1 MSYLLDA
8 LKQSQQADMSAEQYD
23 LQSEQLKQQQ
33 ALKRYRKIALL
44 LGGSIAA
51 FVAVAGGFASG
62 KWLQHSNLLEKPK
75 LNEVAKVANS
85 LPKKEQTQELISS
98 SSEPKDKT
106 LAEPS
111 SEPANGNK
119 ASIEGQL
126 VYVQTPTGVQKML
139 LTPQGQYIPMNDNP
153 QQAQQGYNVQMPIN
167 GNAYSQ
173 SAFNQPIYNTQAP
186 NTQSYNP
193 LAYNAQGQSAQ
204 FMQPQMPNTRS
215 AGLDMSKYKVLGK
228 PLNGAQSKPAE
239 TPQSNPELD
248 AVPSKLKDAF
258 AQAIK
263 DSEQEQEYEVTQA
276 SRTSSRVEPVELLP
290 DGLQA
295 MLPSIKYQAHI
306 YSSSAD
312 KRWIK
317 LNGRELY
324 EGESIGALTV
334 REITP
339 EQSVLDFDGYEF
351 SLKALQDWP
360 Q

>member
-23 LQSEQLKQQQ
+23 MQSEQLKQQK
-33 ALKRYRKIALL
+33 ALKRYRKIAWV
-44 LGGSIAA
+44 LGSSIVA
-51 FVAVAGGFASG
+51 FIAVAGGFVSG
-62 KWLQHSNLLEKPK
+62 KWLQSSTLLEKPVLSEAMK
-75 LNEVAKVANS
+75 TKADIKAPVKVS
-85 LPKKEQTQELISS
+85 EEEQTASLNSVNKS
-98 SSEPKDKT
+98 APSESTKT
-106 LAEPS
+106 S
-111 SEPANGNK
+111 DGTNK

-126 VYVQTPTGVQKML
+126 VYVQTQTGVQKML
-139 LTPQGQYIPMNDNP
+139 LTPQGQYIPMIDSP
-153 QQAQQGYNVQMPIN
+153 VQAQQGYNVQMPLNAN
-167 GNAYSQ
+167 GYSLNT
-173 SAFNQPIYNTQAP
+173 FNQPVQN
-186 NTQSYNP
+186 YNP
-193 LAYNAQGQSAQ
+193 NAYNAQGQSSS
-204 FMQPQMPNTRS
+204 FMQPQAPNTSS

-228 PLNGAQSKPAE
+228 PVNSNAGQNTSTAQSD
-239 TPQSNPELD
+239 PELD
-248 AVPSKLKDAF
+248 AVPTKLKDAF

-263 DSEQEQEYEVTQA
+263 DSEQEQDYEVTQG
-276 SRTSSRVEPVELLP
+276 SRTSSRVDPIELLP

>member
-23 LQSEQLKQQQ
+23 LQAAQLKQQQ
-33 ALKRYRKIALL
+33 TLNRYKKMVWL
-44 LGGSIAA
+44 LGGAVAASITL
-51 FVAVAGGFASG
+51 AGGFATG
-62 KWLQHSNLLEKPK
+62 KWLQSSALLKANQPVGLVSTDTKKQAETDEPIKAKDNAEKPVTSSPTETEK
-75 LNEVAKVANS
+75 NS
-85 LPKKEQTQELISS
+85 
-98 SSEPKDKT
+98 
-106 LAEPS
+106 
-111 SEPANGNK
+111 NK
-119 ASIEGQL
+119 ATIEGQW
-126 VYVQTPTGVQKML
+126 VYVQTPSGVQKML
-139 LTPQGQYIPMNDNP
+139 LTPQGQYIPINDNP
-153 QQAQQGYNVQMPIN
+153 TQQQGYNVQTPL
-167 GNAYSQ
+167 NAYGYNQ
-173 SAFNQPIYNTQAP
+173 NTLNQPVYNAQLP
-186 NTQSYNP
+186 NSQSYNP
-193 LAYNAQGQSAQ
+193 LAYNAHSQNAQ
-204 FMQPQMPNTRS
+204 FMQPQVQNTSS

-228 PLNGAQSKPAE
+228 PLDTESSTSPQS
-239 TPQSNPELD
+239 TQSNPELD

-263 DSEQEQEYEVTQA
+263 DSEQEQDYEVTQA
-276 SRTSSRVEPVELLP
+276 SRSSSRVEPVELLP

-317 LNGRELY
+317 LNGRELH
-324 EGESIGALTV
+324 EGDSIGALKV

>member
-23 LQSEQLKQQQ
+23 LQAAQLKQQQ
-33 ALKRYRKIALL
+33 ALTRYKKMVWL
-44 LGGSIAA
+44 LGGAIAA
-51 FVAVAGGFASG
+51 FIAIAGGFTAG
-62 KWLQHSNLLEKPK
+62 KWFQTSALLKASQPVDVVSTDSKKQEQAVTDEPITAQNEAAKPVKSPSTEAEK
-75 LNEVAKVANS
+75 NS
-85 LPKKEQTQELISS
+85 
-98 SSEPKDKT
+98 
-106 LAEPS
+106 
-111 SEPANGNK
+111 NK
-119 ASIEGQL
+119 ATIEGQW

-139 LTPQGQYIPMNDNP
+139 LTPQGQYIPINDNP
-153 QQAQQGYNVQMPIN
+153 TKQQAYNVQTPIN
-167 GNAYSQ
+167 ANGYSQ
-173 SAFNQPIYNTQAP
+173 NAFNQPTYNAQLP
-186 NTQSYNP
+186 NTQNYNP
-193 LAYNAQGQSAQ
+193 LAYNAPGQNTQ
-204 FMQPQMPNTRS
+204 FMQPQAQNTSS

-228 PLNGAQSKPAE
+228 PLNGENTPSTQV
-239 TPQSNPELD
+239 PQSSPELD

-263 DSEQEQEYEVTQA
+263 DSQQEQDYEVTQA
-276 SRTSSRVEPVELLP
+276 SRSSSRVEPIELLP

-317 LNGRELY
+317 LNGRELH
-324 EGESIGALTV
+324 EGDNIGALKV

>member
-23 LQSEQLKQQQ
+23 LQAAQLKQQQ
-33 ALKRYRKIALL
+33 TLNRYKKMVWL
-44 LGGSIAA
+44 LGGAVAASITL
-51 FVAVAGGFASG
+51 AGGFATG
-62 KWLQHSNLLEKPK
+62 KWLQSSALLKANQPVGLVSTDTKKQKQAETDEPIKAKDNAEKPVTSSPTETEK
-75 LNEVAKVANS
+75 NS
-85 LPKKEQTQELISS
+85 
-98 SSEPKDKT
+98 
-106 LAEPS
+106 
-111 SEPANGNK
+111 NK
-119 ASIEGQL
+119 ATIEGQW
-126 VYVQTPTGVQKML
+126 VYVQTPSGVQKML
-139 LTPQGQYIPMNDNP
+139 LTPQGQYIPINDNP
-153 QQAQQGYNVQMPIN
+153 TQQQGYNVQTPLNAN
-167 GNAYSQ
+167 GYNQ
-173 SAFNQPIYNTQAP
+173 NTLNQPVYNAQLP
-186 NTQSYNP
+186 NSQSYNP
-193 LAYNAQGQSAQ
+193 LAYNAHSQNAQ
-204 FMQPQMPNTRS
+204 FMQPQVQNTSS

-228 PLNGAQSKPAE
+228 PLDTESSTSPQS
-239 TPQSNPELD
+239 TQSNPELD

-263 DSEQEQEYEVTQA
+263 DSEQEQDYEVTQA
-276 SRTSSRVEPVELLP
+276 SRSSSRVEPVELLP

-317 LNGRELY
+317 LNGRELH
-324 EGESIGALTV
+324 EGDSIGALKV

>member
-33 ALKRYRKIALL
+33 ALKRYRKLAWL

-51 FVAVAGGFASG
+51 FITVAGGFASG
-62 KWLQHSNLLEKPK
+62 KWLQSSPFFEKPV
-75 LNEVAKVANS
+75 LNEATKIEADSKAPVKVS
-85 LPKKEQTQELISS
+85 EEEQTASLNSANKSS
-98 SSEPKDKT
+98 PLESMKT
-106 LAEPS
+106 ADS
-111 SEPANGNK
+111 TNK
-119 ASIEGQL
+119 ASIEGQV
-126 VYVQTPTGVQKML
+126 VYVQTQSGVQKML

-153 QQAQQGYNVQMPIN
+153 MQTQQGYNVKMPIN
-167 GNAYSQ
+167 SNGYSQ
-173 SAFNQPIYNTQAP
+173 NTFNQPVQN
-186 NTQSYNP
+186 YNP
-193 LAYNAQGQSAQ
+193 NAYNAQGQNSQ
-204 FMQPQMPNTRS
+204 FMQPQTPNTSS

-228 PLNGAQSKPAE
+228 PVNSNAGQNTSTTQSD
-239 TPQSNPELD
+239 PELD
-248 AVPSKLKDAF
+248 AVPTKLKDAF

-263 DSEQEQEYEVTQA
+263 DSEQEQDYEVTQG
-276 SRTSSRVEPVELLP
+276 SRTSSRVNPVELLP

-317 LNGRELY
+317 LNGRELH
-324 EGESIGALTV
+324 EGESIGVLTV
-334 REITP
+334 IEITP

>member
-23 LQSEQLKQQQ
+23 LQSAQLKQQQ
-33 ALKRYRKIALL
+33 ALTRYKKMVWL
-44 LGGSIAA
+44 LGGAIAA
-51 FVAVAGGFASG
+51 FIAIAGGFTAG
-62 KWLQHSNLLEKPK
+62 KWFQSSALLKISQPVDVVSTDSKKQKQAVTDEPTTAQNKAEKP
-75 LNEVAKVANS
+75 VTS
-85 LPKKEQTQELISS
+85 T
-98 SSEPKDKT
+98 SSE
-106 LAEPS
+106 AEKNS
-111 SEPANGNK
+111 NK
-119 ASIEGQL
+119 ATIEGQL

-139 LTPQGQYIPMNDNP
+139 LTPQGQYIPINDNP
-153 QQAQQGYNVQMPIN
+153 AQQQPGYNVQTPIN
-167 GNAYSQ
+167 ANGYNQ
-173 SAFNQPIYNTQAP
+173 NAFNQQT
-186 NTQSYNP
+186 
-193 LAYNAQGQSAQ
+193 YNAHGQNTQ
-204 FMQPQMPNTRS
+204 FMQPQAQNTSS

-228 PLNGAQSKPAE
+228 PLNGENTPHTQA
-239 TPQSNPELD
+239 PQSSPELD

-263 DSEQEQEYEVTQA
+263 DSEQEQDYEVTQA
-276 SRTSSRVEPVELLP
+276 SRSSSRVKPVELLP

-317 LNGRELY
+317 LNGRELH

-351 SLKALQDWP
+351 SIKALQDWP